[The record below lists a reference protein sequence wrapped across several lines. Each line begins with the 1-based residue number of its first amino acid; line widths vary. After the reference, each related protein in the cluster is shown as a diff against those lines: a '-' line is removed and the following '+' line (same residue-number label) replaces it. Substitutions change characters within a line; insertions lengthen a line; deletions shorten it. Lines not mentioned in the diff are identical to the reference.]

1 MLNGGTYIK
10 PTILSKICEAGTDNC
25 QHNDVQVVRQVF
37 ESRITDL
44 VKDSLVKV
52 LEVPDN
58 QKHASLPNY
67 TVGGKSGTS
76 QISYR
81 GRYRGGNGWTNGS
94 FVGMVTRDNT
104 QYIVVVQVRRP
115 RSTQR

>member
-44 VKDSLVKV
+44 IKESLVKV
-52 LEVPDN
+52 LDIPDN
-58 QKHASLPNY
+58 AKYADLPSY
-67 TVGGKSGTS
+67 DVGGKSGTS

-81 GRYRGGNGWTNGS
+81 GKYR
-94 FVGMVTRDNT
+94 
-104 QYIVVVQVRRP
+104 
-115 RSTQR
+115 